1 MATTHKPTTSS
12 VTSYL
17 DTLAIGDVIQGDY
30 TGAMIPVQV
39 PAGQY
44 KLQCY
49 GAAGGTGYALTYG
62 SSSSSTTDITS
73 SNYTSYGAIAAS
85 SYVSSYSWTTLGGRA
100 VVQMK
105 GTANY
110 TAQLTFTANTAGTY
124 TIYYAYSTESRYDKL
139 TIIANGTTY
148 VDAVSGENTSLQT
161 ISNISLSSGG
171 TVTVSYQKDG
181 SVNSGSDCVWVGFSV
196 TTSSSSW
203 TRGTA
208 RKGGYGGYS
217 EGVLTLK
224 EPATLYMVPGGMG
237 GTTTSTS
244 TGAVSGGYNGGGSGR
259 RRRSGSNGSICGG
272 GGGGSDIRINSD
284 SLYARVIVAGG
295 GGGSAGDSSSQ
306 TDKRGGGESGS
317 SYNTSYAGTQ
327 TTAGTGG
334 SFGTGSNAPTT
345 TGTCYGPGGGG
356 GGWYGGGASTSC
368 STSSSTYRRYNGGGS
383 GYVYTADTATNYP
396 DGCLLNS
403 NYYLLNASTT
413 TSTNAGLGSVL
424 ITCLDIFTTDGEE
437 KKAYIKTGINGS
449 LPSGYIELEYIEKN
463 GSQYIDTGFKPNNNT
478 RVVIDLDIVK
488 TTSEQ
493 QALFGGRTTYQQNM
507 FSMFTLEN
515 NVGFQNDY
523 GTIDDTSSTI
533 PSLGRMLIDKNKNTF
548 IVNKNVTYTH
558 SDQTFSSPTNL
569 YIGSV
574 GYTGGSMATSY
585 PSYLKIYS
593 CKIYDNDTLIRDL
606 IPVLRISDS
615 KAGLY
620 DLVNSTFYTDAS
632 GGNFIYNKT
641 NYIDN
646 SIIYYIKGDNPVL
659 HVGAPGEITSTGVV
673 ATTNNMLYFDGNGYM
688 SLSNNIITGTNDWS
702 IDWWEYRLDATD
714 TRAVYHSNYSSR
726 SGYGLLIGYANGNKI
741 YAYATTANSVWN
753 IFAELSMG
761 DLKVGEWVHRA
772 MSRKGSNFYTFEN
785 GKLIA
790 TATSTASIAGNL
802 TPTVGYF
809 DYGTSQKF
817 YGYIKHLR
825 ISNAARW
832 TSDFIPPNK
841 DMDYGTQYSKIENSY
856 VKVPNQQ
863 NTSFSNDY
871 YPLEYIESNGT
882 QYINTGFTPNQNSAI
897 SIDVQCFGAHSTHAA
912 LCSAR
917 PSTSTSTNTIMM
929 FLLNGTT
936 WNVDRGGTNSNRTA
950 FPSVSTTDRIT
961 VDLNKYHLSFNK
973 GEVIHN
979 FSSTD
984 TFTCGGTLALLY
996 DHNYS
1001 RYPMCARIYSCKI
1014 WDNDVLVRDYVPVL
1028 RTSDGMVGLYDK
1040 VNSAFY
1046 QDAAGGN
1053 FIYNTNDID
1062 HDDYRH
1068 VTADSVA
1075 LGGTSLAKFCPVGK
1089 INEKSI
1095 QFLGSGPRLLI
1106 PIPSNFST
1114 SDFTIDWWEHYN
1126 KHTDHNATM
1135 IFSGNQV
1142 YSLLLGYH
1150 YQNGYYLYASSDG
1163 ATWNL
1168 ASMHKMGNV
1177 LLNQWVH
1184 RAVCRKG
1191 SNLYC
1196 FENGKLITTLTNF
1209 SSINIPTNKLT
1220 ISSCWDQGFLDGMID
1235 EVRISTACRW
1245 TYDFDPPTRKCGSTW
1260 LPIKQLYVKNN
1271 VPSDYTCLKY
1281 LRSDGNQYIDI
1292 DLIPNSNS
1300 KTVIDCILPTES
1312 SNSYYICGARES
1324 SYVDNYALQTT
1335 SGYYYSKHGPKES
1348 EGYLEIS
1355 SVDHRMKFIKD
1366 GNIFTVDGNIGY
1378 CAPATFTCQRSMYIF
1393 ACNSA
1398 GTVYG
1403 ATPCTIY
1410 RVQVYQDGENLSRDL
1425 VPVLRN
1431 SDKKTGLYDLQNNVF
1446 YPNLGSTEC
1455 AYIIDSP
1462 WEKIY

>member
-49 GAAGGTGYALTYG
+49 GAAGGTGYALTQG
-62 SSSSSTTDITS
+62 SSSSTTDITS
-73 SNYTSYGAIAAS
+73 SNYSSYGSVTANG
-85 SYVSSYSWTTLGGRA
+85 YVSSYSWTTLDSRS
-100 VVQMK
+100 VVKMK
-105 GTANY
+105 GTTSY
-110 TAQLTFTANTAGTY
+110 SAQLTFTVSTAGTY
-124 TIYYAYSTESRYDKL
+124 TIYYAYSTETNFDKL
-139 TIIANGTTY
+139 TISANGTTY
-148 VDAVSGENTSLQT
+148 VNAVSGESTSLQT
-161 ISNISLSSGG
+161 ISNISLSSGNVI
-171 TVTVSYQKDG
+171 TITYSKDG
-181 SVNSGSDCVWVGFSV
+181 SVDKNSDCVWVGFSV
-196 TTSSSSW
+196 TSSSSSW
-203 TRGTA
+203 SRGTA

-217 EGVLTLK
+217 EGVLTLN
-224 EPATLYMVPGGMG
+224 EPATLYMVPGGTG
-237 GTTTSTS
+237 GTSTSTS
-244 TGAVSGGYNGGGSGR
+244 TGSVSGGYNGGGTGR

-272 GGGGSDIRINSD
+272 GGGGSDIRINSE

-306 TDKRGGGESGS
+306 TEKRGGGESGS
-317 SYNTSYAGTQ
+317 SYNTSYVGTQ

-345 TGTCYGPGGGG
+345 TGTSYGPGGGG

-383 GYVYTADTATNYP
+383 GYVYTASTATNYP
-396 DGCLLNS
+396 NGCLLNS
-403 NYYLLNASTT
+403 AYYLADASTT
-413 TSTNAGLGSVL
+413 TGTNTGAGSVL
-424 ITCLDIFTTDGEE
+424 ITCLDIFTADDKE
-437 KKAYIKTGINGS
+437 KKAYIKTGVNGS
-449 LPSGYIELEYIEKN
+449 LPSGYIELDYIESN
-463 GSQYIDTGFKPNNNT
+463 GSQCINTNFNPNNNT
-478 RVVIDLDIVK
+478 RIKLDFELFNISE
-488 TTSEQ
+488 TT
-493 QALFGGRTTYQQNM
+493 AFFGGRNDTQVNVFGAWFTTSNTFCPHYG
-507 FSMFTLEN
+507 
-515 NVGFQNDY
+515 NVSY
-523 GTIDDTSSTI
+523 STHPISI
-533 PSLGRMLIDKNKNTF
+533 PDGSRRVYEIDKNYAIAGNSINELTTGTF
-548 IVNKNVTYTH
+548 Q
-558 SDQTFSSPTNL
+558 S
-569 YIGSV
+569 
-574 GYTGGSMATSY
+574 SY
-585 PSYLKIYS
+585 PLYLFTMNSGGVIDSRKAKGRLYS
-593 CKIYDNDTLIRDL
+593 CQIWDNETLIRDF
-606 IPVLRISDS
+606 IPVLQYSDG

-620 DLVNSTFYTDAS
+620 DKINSTFYADTS

-741 YAYATTANSVWN
+741 YAYATTANSTWN
-753 IFAELSMG
+753 IFSQLSMG

-897 SIDVQCFGAHSTHAA
+897 SVDIDVFEQSTHAA
-912 LCSAR
+912 VFTARSA
-917 PSTSTSTNTIMM
+917 TTGNTIMA
-929 FLLNGTT
+929 LVHGDGY
-936 WNVDRGGTNSNRTA
+936 WCVDRGSSSSNRVQFSELSLTGRV
-950 FPSVSTTDRIT
+950 SVC
-961 VDLNKYHLSFNK
+961 LNKYHASFNK
-973 GEVIHN
+973 GEYFHN
-979 FSSTD
+979 YSSTD
-984 TFTCGGTLALLY
+984 SFTCGGALMLLRDSMDNRYHMKARLY
-996 DHNYS
+996 E
-1001 RYPMCARIYSCKI
+1001 CKV

-1040 VNSAFY
+1040 VNSTFY

-1292 DLIPNSNS
+1292 NLIPNSNS